1 MKLFR
6 TLLVCLLS
14 LSIPATALSSVVSQS
29 QCEQRHA
36 SANTRATDSDHHGHA
51 VDQQHGNH
59 GQHGAGGNQPPP
71 TDQGNCNHCSTG
83 HCASGCATTLA
94 SNNDFFPSA
103 VTIDTELPTLPGS
116 HTAGAHS
123 LELLRPPSLG

>member
-14 LSIPATALSSVVSQS
+14 LSIPATALTSVVSQS

-36 SANTRATDSDHHGHA
+36 SANTRATGSDHQGHA
-51 VDQQHGNH
+51 VEEQHGNH
-59 GQHGAGGNQPPP
+59 GQHSAGG
-71 TDQGNCNHCSTG
+71 DQGNCNHCGTG

-94 SNNDFFPSA
+94 SNNDFFPNA